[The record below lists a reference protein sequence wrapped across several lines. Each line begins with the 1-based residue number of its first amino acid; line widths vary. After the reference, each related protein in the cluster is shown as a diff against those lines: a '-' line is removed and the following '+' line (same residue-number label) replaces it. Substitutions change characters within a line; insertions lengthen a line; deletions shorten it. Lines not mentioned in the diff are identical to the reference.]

1 MFVVIANES
10 IIHWP
15 SLICFTDDFT
25 DDVLADCRRGT
36 VNSVLK
42 RNGKPTKS
50 PSRRP
55 NKTVRRSERVPR
67 NVPKRSVFRERR
79 KLRGIRGRVEN
90 SKRLV
95 VYSLLALALL
105 PASGAVV
112 FFVASVILC
121 TKIGESVDDW
131 WIAGGHQ
138 QPKVHATAGNK
149 MENET
154 LRYGGPQSDDESEA
168 QRKAEER
175 ERKKA
180 EVRKRL
186 EEAGSKK
193 KAKKGFLTP
202 ERKKKLRKLLMSKAA
217 EDLKQQQLLKEQERQ
232 RILAQRIVPLPD
244 MDSVDDH
251 GKLESIYNE
260 MFNRLCKLE
269 EEKYDI
275 NQLVHQKDQEIN
287 ELTIAVNDLRGKF
300 VKPTLR
306 KVSKYDNRFKKMA
319 DKSADKQ
326 DFRANL
332 KIVKK
337 ENALEKLAN
346 VQKKSEKPD
355 WSKKNRDESEEKR
368 EDDAQNEDEEAVEGE
383 HIEEAI
389 PEEGE
394 EEGEFEEDEDEEEE
408 E

>member
-1 MFVVIANES
+1 
-10 IIHWP
+10 
-15 SLICFTDDFT
+15 
-25 DDVLADCRRGT
+25 
-36 VNSVLK
+36 
-42 RNGKPTKS
+42 
-50 PSRRP
+50 
-55 NKTVRRSERVPR
+55 
-67 NVPKRSVFRERR
+67 
-79 KLRGIRGRVEN
+79 
-90 SKRLV
+90 
-95 VYSLLALALL
+95 
-105 PASGAVV
+105 
-112 FFVASVILC
+112 
-121 TKIGESVDDW
+121 
-131 WIAGGHQ
+131 
-138 QPKVHATAGNK
+138 
-149 MENET
+149 MENEN
-154 LRYGGPQSDDESEA
+154 LRFGGPQSDDESEA

-180 EVRKRL
+180 EVRQRL

-193 KAKKGFLTP
+193 KSKKGFLTP

-232 RILAQRIVPLPD
+232 RVLSERIVPMPD
-244 MDSVDDH
+244 IDSIDDH

-260 MFNRLCKLE
+260 LFNRLCKLE
-269 EEKYDI
+269 EDKYDI
-275 NQLVHQKDQEIN
+275 NQVVHQKDQEIN

-319 DKSADKQ
+319 DKSAEKQ

-355 WSKKNRDESEEKR
+355 WSKKTREENEERR
-368 EDDAQNEDEEAVEGE
+368 EEDAQNDEEEVDEGE
-383 HIEEAI
+383 HVEEAD

-394 EEGEFEEDEDEEEE
+394 EEGEFEEDEEEEE
-408 E
+408 